1 MTLQTPA
8 VKADISPRMIS
19 QQLLIEKHIRA
30 APESWAL
37 LRDFSDAAKSHF
49 LMKVHAA
56 RVLSRNNGNYAVQPH
71 CPPRFFNR
79 FIKERTDSVPAGIL
93 RKVNGEIRRAA
104 IGAALIVAV
113 KISIAAHLFT
123 AFGKE
128 KRLLLRNSA
137 HARRKSRHQ
146 ERFLFKGDRCI

>member
-1 MTLQTPA
+1 
-8 VKADISPRMIS
+8 
-19 QQLLIEKHIRA
+19 
-30 APESWAL
+30 
-37 LRDFSDAAKSHF
+37 
-49 LMKVHAA
+49 MKVHAA

-113 KISIAAHLFT
+113 KIGIAAHLFT